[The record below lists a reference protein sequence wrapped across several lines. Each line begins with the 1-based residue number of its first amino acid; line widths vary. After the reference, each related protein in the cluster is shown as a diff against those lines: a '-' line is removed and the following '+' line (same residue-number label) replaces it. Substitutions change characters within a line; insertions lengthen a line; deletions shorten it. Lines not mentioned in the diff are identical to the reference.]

1 MPKKNFNDLSK
12 EKEKLGKFIRKLR
25 EEKGIS
31 LRKLVEV
38 IGLAAS
44 NLTGIE
50 SGKNAPSPE
59 VYSKIIINLQP
70 SKDVHHKMDVL
81 YSTIRN
87 SPPPDV
93 CNIILQNDGLG
104 DKIKL
109 LGNKPL
115 TTKQLSAIETFFVSL
130 KNEQI

>member
-1 MPKKNFNDLSK
+1 MPKKNFNKLSD
-12 EKEKLGKFIRKLR
+12 EKEKLGDIIRKLR

-31 LRKLVEV
+31 LRKLAKA

-50 SGKNAPSPE
+50 CGKNAPSPE

-70 SKDVHHKMDVL
+70 SKVVHHEMDVL

-104 DKIKL
+104 DRIKL
-109 LGNKPL
+109 LGNEPL
-115 TTKQLSAIETFFVSL
+115 TPKQLSAIEMFFVSL
-130 KNEQI
+130 KN